1 MGDELGDREGF
12 DSNIFVQESRTD
24 WSEHGCNEAHPLVIL
39 SGSEESHALAP
50 RFFAA
55 AQNDKWKRGMTLEAT
70 LSLLT

>member
-39 SGSEESHALAP
+39 SDSEGSRCQRV

-55 AQNDKWKRGMTLEAT
+55 AQNDKWKRRMTLEAT
-70 LSLLT
+70 LSLLA